1 LLCSPC
7 LAPDYAGLD
16 QVNLVVPQLAAGDYP
31 VQISAGGVLSN
42 TATISVQ

>member
-1 LLCSPC
+1 
-7 LAPDYAGLD
+7 
-16 QVNLVVPQLAAGDYP
+16 VNLVVPQLAAGDYP